1 MIWVD
6 MYRDVIS
13 LQVTYILSALCIA
26 DKLTHCNAHLGFIGA
41 IYASVQINC
50 IDVYTGTMTYKY
62 VTWDL
67 YKMFFIFGKLS

>member
-41 IYASVQINC
+41 IS
-50 IDVYTGTMTYKY
+50 MH
-62 VTWDL
+62 L
-67 YKMFFIFGKLS
+67 YKLIALMSILVP